1 MAGQGP
7 AGMTGRLSHVS
18 NVESWKVKRQPSEW
32 EEIIA
37 DETTDKGLISQI
49 YKQFIQL
56 NTKKTNSPIKNWAE
70 DLNKHFS
77 KEDMQMANKHMK
89 RCLASLII
97 SEIQIKIT
105 ERYHLTPVIMAII
118 KKSTN
123 NAGENVEKREPS

>member
-1 MAGQGP
+1 M
-7 AGMTGRLSHVS
+7 
-18 NVESWKVKRQPSEW
+18 
-32 EEIIA
+32 
-37 DETTDKGLISQI
+37 
-49 YKQFIQL
+49 QL
-56 NTKKTNSPIKNWAE
+56 NIRKMNSPIKNWAE

-77 KEDMQMANKHMK
+77 KEDKQMDNKHMK